1 MMPGICA
8 IILAAG
14 ESTRMGFPKMLL
26 DFNGKSMLESVITNV
41 VESEV
46 DVIFVVLGAF
56 REELEKIVSKT
67 FAKCCYNDD
76 YKNGMLSSV
85 KCGFRN
91 IPSGSEAVLVF
102 QGDQPLITPK
112 VINEV
117 VKAFRNSGKGIIIP
131 VHKNRRGHPLMVD
144 KKYFHEI
151 VKLDPG
157 EGLRSL
163 SRKFPDDIYEVVT
176 DEAGILRDFDTF
188 EEYKNEINQ
197 IR

>member
-1 MMPGICA
+1 
-8 IILAAG
+8 
-14 ESTRMGFPKMLL
+14 MGFPKMLL